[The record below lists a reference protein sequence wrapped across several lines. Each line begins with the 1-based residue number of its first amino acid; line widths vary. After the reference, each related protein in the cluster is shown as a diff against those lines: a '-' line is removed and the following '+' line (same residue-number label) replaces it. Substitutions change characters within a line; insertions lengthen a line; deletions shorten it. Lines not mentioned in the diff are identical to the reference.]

1 MASVISPPCPSNAFV
16 YNASSCACEPGYLY
30 NATARRCEMFWVLG
44 DAWAVSS
51 GVDNSVSFPE
61 TILSFDTVKKFT
73 QSQAVFMEATLVLLA
88 SWLAFCLFVRFRK
101 LGAGRSIWF
110 QIRWWISR
118 MDISFATRHWLDDQ
132 KVVRKRKTELGGT
145 FSVASWILFIGL
157 FAALLFQ
164 IIEKRTIEV
173 HNVKATNA
181 PDLSSFSNDME
192 FNITTISSMSCSH
205 VRDIGTLFIG
215 SPGLIDYRVAP
226 LSTFANYSCQ
236 NTTLGPKIILKCN
249 NCQLI
254 RDFSYMSWQF
264 VDLPNNPATAV
275 GFQFNLSAK
284 NHASRKH
291 LSFVSGMLRNGSN
304 IEDKP
309 VTYRGAVPNILKFNL
324 FPRIYRN
331 LHDLKLIQP
340 LFHEFLPGSS
350 YSEINEL
357 QASLQ
362 SSDNGFINVTLYV
375 NFLSAYIVEIDDQNI
390 FGPVGF
396 LADLG
401 GLYCI
406 SIGIFF
412 YLMVQC
418 EYRIKKL
425 RDEDSVMRKIRN
437 RRKAQD
443 RWDKLRKYVM
453 YTWGSKTFDDNYN
466 NVRKETCCGTLMVQS
481 LPKNGL
487 SLKRRQQNRMDTIS
501 FNRKVNVPSEK
512 KAVPEKIRTQ
522 VDQSCVAKSSLNLEG
537 SLSCSTGKPES
548 EVCGPVNNREHD
560 HLIASH
566 EGDVHKP
573 QVFSTTGDYS
583 LPPPPSLEFKAGSE
597 ISMSDINKN
606 FQSLYD
612 YNVMLRE
619 RLVSAQ
625 CMLQSLTMK
634 ASSSGAE
641 NEKTAPQNNTNR

>member
-16 YNASSCACEPGYLY
+16 YNAASCACDPGYLY
-30 NATARRCEMFWVLG
+30 NATTKRCELFRVFG
-44 DAWAVSS
+44 DSWAVSS
-51 GVDNSVSFPE
+51 GVDNSISFPE
-61 TILSFDTVKKFT
+61 TILSFDTIKKFT
-73 QSQAVFMEATLVLLA
+73 QSQAVFMEATLVLVV

-101 LGAGRSIWF
+101 LGDGRSIWF

-118 MDISFATRHWLDDQ
+118 LDISFATRHWLDDQ

-145 FSVASWILFIGL
+145 FSIASWILFIGL

-164 IIEKRTIEV
+164 ILEKRTIEV
-173 HNVKATNA
+173 HNVRAINA
-181 PDLSSFSNDME
+181 PDLASFANDME
-192 FNITTISSMSCSH
+192 FNIITTVSSMSCTH
-205 VRDIGTLFIG
+205 VRDIGTLVIG
-215 SPGLIDYRVAP
+215 SPGLIDYRAAP
-226 LSTFANYSCQ
+226 LSTFANYSSCQ

-254 RDFSYMSWQF
+254 RDFSYISWQF
-264 VDLPNNPATAV
+264 VDLPSNPATAV

-284 NHASRKH
+284 NHASRKYM
-291 LSFVSGMLRNGSN
+291 SFVSGMLRNGSN

-350 YSEINEL
+350 YSEINQL

-362 SSDNGFINVTLYV
+362 SSDNGLINMTLYV
-375 NFLSAYIVEIDDQNI
+375 NFLSAYVVEIDDQNI
-390 FGPVGF
+390 LGPVSF

-412 YLMVQC
+412 YLLVQC

-443 RWDKLRKYVM
+443 RWDK
-453 YTWGSKTFDDNYN
+453 
-466 NVRKETCCGTLMVQS
+466 KETCCGMLMVQS
-481 LPKNGL
+481 LPKNGS
-487 SLKRRQQNRMDTIS
+487 SLKQRQQNRMDTIS
-501 FNRKVNVPSEK
+501 FNKKVNVPSEK
-512 KAVPEKIRTQ
+512 KAAQ

-537 SLSCSTGKPES
+537 SLSCSTGKPVMES
-548 EVCGPVNNREHD
+548 EVCRPVNNREHD
-560 HLIASH
+560 HPIASH
-566 EGDVHKP
+566 KGDVPKP
-573 QVFSTTGDYS
+573 KVFSTIDDYS
-583 LPPPPSLEFKAGSE
+583 LPPPLSLEFKAGSE
-597 ISMSDINKN
+597 ISMSDIKKN
-606 FQSLYD
+606 FQSLYE

-619 RLVSAQ
+619 KLVSTES
-625 CMLQSLTMK
+625 MLQSLTTK

-641 NEKTAPQNNTNR
+641 SEKNSITK